1 MQEEA
6 PSPLPQ
12 ALRDDLPR
20 RHDRLR
26 AALAPLEAD
35 ALILTL
41 NVDLIYAAGT
51 VMNAWFYLPAAG
63 APVYYYRRPSD
74 FAAWLP
80 GFETVAV
87 RKPEEIAGHLA
98 AAGRPLPR
106 RLALEGD
113 ELPAAEWFRLGAC
126 VPGAALVNGT
136 DAVRAVRAV
145 KTAYEIGC
153 LRDGCRQHAR
163 VVATFPSLYRR
174 GMTDLDFSIAL
185 EHALRLNGSLGIFRT
200 FGGRM
205 EIFMGSV
212 LAGDNAEAPSAYD
225 FALGGAG
232 MHPTIPI
239 GANRTPLRGGLT
251 VMADVAGNFNGYH
264 SDCSRTYAIGAVP
277 ERVRE
282 AHGVSIAIG
291 EALARE
297 GRSGASCEALYT
309 RAMQLADEAGLAAH
323 FMGCRQQ
330 AKFVGHGVGLEIN
343 ELPVLAARTQAC
355 LEAGMTIALEP
366 KFVFPGVGAVGVE
379 NTYLVTDAGMEKLT
393 VCDETLVALE

>member
-1 MQEEA
+1 MQDET

-12 ALRDDLPR
+12 ALLDDLPR
-20 RHDRLR
+20 RHARLR

-41 NVDLIYAAGT
+41 NADLIYASGT
-51 VMNAWFYLPAAG
+51 VMNGWFYLPTEG

-87 RKPEEIAGHLA
+87 RRPEEIAEHLA

-113 ELPAAEWFRLGAC
+113 VLPAAEWFRLGAC
-126 VPGAALVNGT
+126 FPDATLVNGT
-136 DAVRAVRAV
+136 DAIRTVRAV
-145 KTAYEIGC
+145 KTPYEIEC
-153 LRDGCRQHAR
+153 LRDACRQHAR
-163 VVATFPSLYRR
+163 VVASFPSLYRR
-174 GMTDLDFSIAL
+174 GMTDLDFAIAL
-185 EHALRLNGSLGIFRT
+185 EHALRLNGSLGIFRA

-232 MHPTIPI
+232 VHPTLPI
-239 GANRTPLRGGLT
+239 GANRTTLREGMT
-251 VMADVAGNFNGYH
+251 VMADLAGNFNGYH
-264 SDCSRTYAIGAVP
+264 SDCSRTYAIGTLP

-282 AHGVSIAIG
+282 AHNVSIAIC

-297 GRSGASCEALYT
+297 SRSGISCEALYT
-309 RAMQLADEAGLAAH
+309 LAKRLADEAGLGAH

-343 ELPVLAARTQAC
+343 ELPVLAARTKAC

-379 NTYLVTDAGMEKLT
+379 NTYLVTDAGLEKLT
-393 VCDETLVALE
+393 ACDEALLTLV